1 MKILIVDDEP
11 PARARLFH
19 LIHDLGLGEVVGEAG
34 NGHDALVATD
44 TQHPDVVLLDIRM
57 PGMDG
62 LEVARHL
69 SGLESPPS
77 VIFTTAYDDHALAA
91 FETNAIDYLLK
102 PIRRE
107 RLTEALGR
115 VVRPTR
121 AQLSGLQESVETN
134 PARTHLSA
142 TLFDR
147 LQLVPVAEVRYLK
160 AEHKYVTVGHPD
172 GQLLIE
178 DSLSSLEEEFA
189 DRFLRVHRNAL
200 IATVYARGLGRDEAG
215 RNIVHLADVEAH
227 IEVSRRMVAVGEK
240 GAQRGS
246 AEKLRRLSRD
256 LPT

>member
-19 LIHDLGLGEVVGEAG
+19 LIHDLELGEVVGEAG

-107 RLTEALGR
+107 RLTARPGR
-115 VVRPTR
+115 P
-121 AQLSGLQESVETN
+121 
-134 PARTHLSA
+134 P
-142 TLFDR
+142 
-147 LQLVPVAEVRYLK
+147 
-160 AEHKYVTVGHPD
+160 HP
-172 GQLLIE
+172 
-178 DSLSSLEEEFA
+178 
-189 DRFLRVHRNAL
+189 
-200 IATVYARGLGRDEAG
+200 
-215 RNIVHLADVEAH
+215 
-227 IEVSRRMVAVGEK
+227 
-240 GAQRGS
+240 GS
-246 AEKLRRLSRD
+246 AEWSAGVGRPQPVPHSSQCNSVR
-256 LPT
+256 

>member
-11 PARARLFH
+11 PTRARLFH
-19 LIHDLGLGEVVGEAG
+19 LIHDLKLGEVVGEAG
-34 NGHDALVATD
+34 NGRDALAATN
-44 TQHPDVVLLDIRM
+44 TEHPDVVLLDIRM

-69 SGLESPPS
+69 AGLETPPS

-107 RLTEALGR
+107 RLTEALR
-115 VVRPTR
+115 RAVRPTR
-121 AQLSGLQESVETN
+121 AQLNGLRESADRNT
-134 PARTHLSA
+134 ARTHLSA
-142 TLFDR
+142 TLSDR

-200 IATVYARGLGRDEAG
+200 IATVHARGLGRDEAG
-215 RNIVHLADVEAH
+215 RNIVHLADVDTH
-227 IEVSRRMVAVGEK
+227 IEISRRMVASVRKVLKEGVL
-240 GAQRGS
+240 GS
-246 AEKLRRLSRD
+246 
-256 LPT
+256 